1 MKHGIACYCQ
11 HSFAYIF
18 IPPSFSLMYR
28 GSPHLYS
35 QHLVRFPLVRN
46 FLSHHQKVRPKIN
59 HELLLQ
65 TLFCIFFCPPLLYI
79 YRWKLCCKPILELP
93 VEFITKYFVEV
104 IVPSTRGNVIQG
116 ILTFPVLHISWFMV
130 PEGFHE
136 MWGSWIPRTVFSVKP

>member
-93 VEFITKYFVEV
+93 VEFITKYFFEV
-104 IVPSTRGNVIQG
+104 IEPWTRSKVC
-116 ILTFPVLHISWFMV
+116 
-130 PEGFHE
+130 
-136 MWGSWIPRTVFSVKP
+136 SVKNHTKCSSVLWLSYWFFEDFLFHIANLSCQKL